1 MDLLSEKDIN
11 ASTITMITGIKG
23 NVDIVSAYEVLCIL
37 CPRNDDGTRF
47 VHPIKTRNKI
57 PYFGIPNAIVCVKY
71 EGSVRG
77 IRQNKGQMNN
87 VVSIDLQ
94 CCDKNINLKLAKTK
108 IQLTGANSE
117 KMGIEAFQIL
127 CAHLN
132 MIQDNINYK
141 NNLPEEVKQNTLDWI
156 NSNKELNMEMIELSP
171 DNVDKRLAKIL
182 YSYYSEFDNYEDF
195 CEKIKKVMTVN
206 FLCSDN
212 VQPDNPRISNSVYNY
227 TLGKEISL
235 IDMTMFLRK
244 KGFNAIFH
252 NWSTT
257 YVNVSIPI
265 MNESSASTPESIL
278 SGFTESSTE
287 SDYPEGEN
295 NEKFELDIEL
305 LKELETYDKSEDI
318 AISSQEKKEGKI
330 KVHRFIIYRGGS
342 IKQTSPTSYE
352 SALDV
357 RNIILEALV
366 DFKF

>member
-1 MDLLSEKDIN
+1 MELLAEKDIN

-23 NVDIVSAYEVLCIL
+23 NVDIFSAYEVLCIL
-37 CPRNDDGTRF
+37 CPRNEDGTRF

-57 PYFGIPNAIVCVKY
+57 PYFGIPNVLVCVKY

-117 KMGIEAFQIL
+117 NMGVEAFTIL

-132 MIQDNINYK
+132 MIQDNIEYK
-141 NNLPEEVKQNTLDWI
+141 NKLSEEIRSNTLSWI
-156 NSNKELNMEMIELSP
+156 CTNPELTIEDMKNCPKGIDERLS
-171 DNVDKRLAKIL
+171 KFLFGYR
-182 YSYYSEFDNYEDF
+182 SEFDEFSDF
-195 CEKIKKVMTVN
+195 VLKIQKVITIN

-212 VQPDNPRISNSVYNY
+212 VQPDNPKISNSVYNY

-235 IDMTMFLRK
+235 INMTMHLRN
-244 KGFNAIFH
+244 KGFNANFH
-252 NWSTT
+252 NWNTT

-265 MNESSASTPESIL
+265 TNETKNGSPGSVL

-287 SDYPEGEN
+287 ADDLDVDQEKENLEESTDVPEEEAKN
-295 NEKFELDIEL
+295 VP
-305 LKELETYDKSEDI
+305 
-318 AISSQEKKEGKI
+318 EKKEGKI

-342 IKQTSPTSYE
+342 IKQTSPTCYE
-352 SALDV
+352 EALDV
-357 RNIILEALV
+357 RNIILESLV

>member
-1 MDLLSEKDIN
+1 MELLAEKDIN

-23 NVDIVSAYEVLCIL
+23 NVDIVAAYEVLCIL
-37 CPRNDDGTRF
+37 CPRNEDGSRF

-57 PYFGIPNAIVCVKY
+57 PYFGIPNVIVCVKY

-117 KMGIEAFQIL
+117 NMGVEAFKIL

-141 NNLPEEVKQNTLDWI
+141 NKLSEEIRANTLSWLS
-156 NSNKELNMEMIELSP
+156 SNPELTIGDMEKCPE
-171 DNVDKRLAKIL
+171 NVDSRLSTYL
-182 YSYYSEFDNYEDF
+182 FGYRSEFDEFNDF
-195 CEKIKKVMTVN
+195 VSKIQKVMMVD
-206 FLCSDN
+206 FLCSEN

-235 IDMTMFLRK
+235 INMTMHLRN
-244 KGFNAIFH
+244 KGFNANFH
-252 NWSTT
+252 NWNTT

-265 MNESSASTPESIL
+265 TNEPKNGSPGSVL
-278 SGFTESSTE
+278 SGFTESSVESEAHDLDQEKDHMEESGTFGTE
-287 SDYPEGEN
+287 KSDI
-295 NEKFELDIEL
+295 IE
-305 LKELETYDKSEDI
+305 DVPD
-318 AISSQEKKEGKI
+318 KKEGKI

-342 IKQTSPTSYE
+342 IKQTSPTCYE
-352 SALDV
+352 EALDV
-357 RNIILEALV
+357 RNIILESLV